1 MNNAFSMN
9 NSNNDLK
16 VRNSAKINGMIYHE
30 LWLGGTINKDFSNII
45 DSSKYELFNKQKN

>member
-30 LWLGGTINKDFSNII
+30 LWLGGTINKAFSDFI
-45 DSSKYELFNKQKN
+45 DSSKYK

>member
-30 LWLGGTINKDFSNII
+30 LWSEGTINKAFSDII
-45 DSSKYELFNKQKN
+45 DSSKYK